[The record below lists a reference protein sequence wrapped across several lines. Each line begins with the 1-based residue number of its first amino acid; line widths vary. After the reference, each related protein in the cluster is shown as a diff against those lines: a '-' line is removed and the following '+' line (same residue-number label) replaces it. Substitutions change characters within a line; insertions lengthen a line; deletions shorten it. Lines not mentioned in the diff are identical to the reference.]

1 MGFSVVAAGEAAKMV
16 LVIFGWGAL
25 CVKAFCW
32 RKAGVETGV
41 FRVVCLVSVEFHW
54 CCLWRKRV
62 WLGHSNVW

>member
-1 MGFSVVAAGEAAKMV
+1 MGFSVVAAGEAARMV

-54 CCLWRKRV
+54 
-62 WLGHSNVW
+62 